1 MKFWAG
7 ILFFLAEGALLAY
20 GMVAA
25 VGSDKRAPTFIPLI
39 IALGLIVG
47 LFAKLGCLDNA
58 PKDHPH

>member
-7 ILFFLAEGALLAY
+7 ILFFLSEGALLAY

-25 VGSDKRAPTFIPLI
+25 VGSDKRTPTMIPLI
-39 IALGLIVG
+39 VALVVIIG

-58 PKDHPH
+58 PKDHH